1 MRTINEMPLPL
12 EEYRRQHHAYLEA
25 SAPIIKEMSRLAA
38 LSIPKM
44 ILYADGILEIKHG
57 NEVKKIK
64 AALKEMLDGLYRQ
77 ITLAERIEL

>member
-1 MRTINEMPLPL
+1 MRAINGTPLTL
-12 EEYRRQHHAYLEA
+12 EEYRRRYHEYSEA

-44 ILYADGILEIKHG
+44 VLHTDGTLEIKHG

-64 AALKEMLDGLYRQ
+64 TALKEMLDSLYR
-77 ITLAERIEL
+77 